1 MIGRLKRGRSVKV
14 RTIRAKLETASWL
27 AWLAL
32 VGSLFSLSN
41 MAPAQAQTWAPSF
54 VLVVSGTSVSITSNQ
69 TFDYG
74 ATPPVDSVTHSP
86 GVTVQLHNGPNPE
99 CLFSA
104 SSSAGDTQYVS
115 IGGSNGYDSANHY
128 RDPPPMALRLP
139 VPMRWTLN
147 LNCQSAGVV
156 TAIVS
161 TEVPQPSPACP
172 CGPIPGGPLP
182 VTPTPVAP
190 VPPKAA
196 PAPTRLAPKP
206 VQKPVVPV
214 PAPKPDPVQT
224 LPPTPPTPPAVV
236 QTTSPTP
243 IPSPSPSLSPTPI
256 PDHVSYDAGAKVLKS
271 VAHHGGFPIWI
282 FLVALIA
289 AGGGCIFLFR
299 RHRADSW

>member
-1 MIGRLKRGRSVKV
+1 M

-32 VGSLFSLSN
+32 VGPLFALSN
-41 MAPAQAQTWAPSF
+41 MAPAQAQTWVPSF
-54 VLVVSGTSVSITSNQ
+54 VLVVSGNNVSITSNQ

-104 SSSAGDTQYVS
+104 SSSAGDVKYVS

-128 RDPPPMALRLP
+128 TDPPSIALRLP

-161 TEVPQPSPACP
+161 TEAPPPSPACP

-182 VTPTPVAP
+182 TT
-190 VPPKAA
+190 
-196 PAPTRLAPKP
+196 PAPPPPPPAPKP
-206 VQKPVVPV
+206 VPVPVVPK
-214 PAPKPDPVQT
+214 PAPKPVPPPVRKVDPPVLAAAAT
-224 LPPTPPTPPAVV
+224 PAVV
-236 QTTSPTP
+236 VQTATATPTP
-243 IPSPSPSLSPTPI
+243 STSPSPSPTSRPSPSPTRETKPSI
-256 PDHVSYDAGAKVLKS
+256 SPSHLAEKKISHS
-271 VAHHGGFPIWI
+271 HGFPLWVIAI
-282 FLVALIA
+282 GGVLGAFVAFAVI
-289 AGGGCIFLFR
+289 R
-299 RHRADSW
+299 RRRDSWG